1 MQVSEEDIVF
11 SKLSFEEFEELCFD
25 LILRLG
31 FHSPIWRKG
40 AADDGRDIEASFT
53 VTNPIVKSYTER
65 WFFECK
71 LYSTGIPPDELTSKI
86 AWADAEK
93 PRHFALLTTSHLTN
107 GCRNWLEKIRPEKSY
122 VIHLIEG
129 KQLKGLLL
137 AVPEL
142 VVKYFYDECSK
153 LIANARQSWLLHGL
167 FPDPQTFFVIHKKVD
182 PRKLSREDLA
192 FLWCAYHYKSSE
204 IDDWCEF
211 DQDNLW
217 NQDDAFT
224 FDFLG
229 DYIRAMND
237 GQKPLDMDF
246 PYHPRPSL
254 GMRLIVSS
262 PSKVN
267 GNMEWIYCY
276 VQDKEDR
283 AIEVKIESKGN
294 GETLIRDIPVRKA

>member
-1 MQVSEEDIVF
+1 MQISEEDIVF

-53 VTNPIVKSYTER
+53 VTNAIVKSYTER

-71 LYSTGIPPDELTSKI
+71 QYSTGIPPDELTSKI

-107 GCRNWLEKIRPEKSY
+107 SCRNWLEKIRPEKSY
-122 VIHLIEG
+122 VIHIIEG

-142 VVKYFYDECSK
+142 VVRYFYDECSK
-153 LIANARQSWLLHGL
+153 LITNARQNWLLHGL

-204 IDDWCEF
+204 IDDWCE
-211 DQDNLW
+211 DNLSDKE
-217 NQDDAFT
+217 NAFT
-224 FDFLG
+224 FDFLCE
-229 DYIRAMND
+229 YMRSMSD
-237 GQKPLDMDF
+237 GQKPLDMDRF
-246 PYHPRPSL
+246 PRSRPSF
-254 GMRLIVSS
+254 GGWEIICSA

-267 GNMEWIYCY
+267 GNIEWIYCY

-294 GETLIRDIPVRKA
+294 GETFIRDISVRKA